1 MVTENKNRLRR
12 RSPDRGPRCP
22 GEPEGAY
29 RKVEGIPIS
38 QRKHSEVLLKL
49 IHRLHYT
56 PFDDIIHIFV
66 KRGVCACVCVCVC
79 VYQETPFKY
88 LLLTHPLSFQNSCC
102 WVTVSH
108 SLPFRAHLLITPQ
121 FLQSPPNPNNLGG
134 HVHLLVPY
142 TY

>member
-1 MVTENKNRLRR
+1 MAWARLY
-12 RSPDRGPRCP
+12 SPELLQLPSYLTGLTSPLPQRQGLLLS
-22 GEPEGAY
+22 EEG
-29 RKVEGIPIS
+29 
-38 QRKHSEVLLKL
+38 L
-49 IHRLHYT
+49 
-56 PFDDIIHIFV
+56 
-66 KRGVCACVCVCVC
+66 VCACACVRACVC

-121 FLQSPPNPNNLGG
+121 FLQSPPHPNNLGG